1 MSIVHVKMEQR
12 ISEIE
17 QKLGGELR
25 SGKEQVPGLKDDIND
40 LQRRVSV
47 LHDKAAM
54 VWSD

>member
-1 MSIVHVKMEQR
+1 MSIVHVEMEQR

-47 LHDKAAM
+47 LQDKAAM
-54 VWSD
+54 V